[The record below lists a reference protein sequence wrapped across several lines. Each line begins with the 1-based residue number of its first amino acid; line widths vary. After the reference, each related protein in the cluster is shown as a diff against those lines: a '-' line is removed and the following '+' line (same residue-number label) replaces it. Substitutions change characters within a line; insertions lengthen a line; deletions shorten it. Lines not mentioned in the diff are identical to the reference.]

1 MIYFE
6 SKKAVLEF
14 ISTITSGTGIT
25 AKIVK
30 IGARYAVK
38 VGA

>member
-6 SKKAVLEF
+6 SKKEVLEF
-14 ISTITSGTGIT
+14 ISTITSGTGIA

-30 IGARYAVK
+30 IGSRYAVK
-38 VGA
+38 IGA